1 MKLTEYKIDAWDN
14 QAILETLRFES
25 YLILLLKIDETK
37 LPIKEGIKN
46 LLAVDLNYNIKWI
59 ANLPKGEEIY
69 AYYDEIKMKDDKLQA
84 LCNSHLA
91 IIDPL
96 SGDIVS
102 EQFIK

>member
-14 QAILETLRFES
+14 QTILETLKFES
-25 YLILLLKIDETK
+25 YFILLLKIDETK

-46 LLAVDLNYNIKWI
+46 LLAVDLNYNIKWV

-69 AYYDEIKMKDDKLQA
+69 SYYDEIKLKNDKLQA

-91 IIDPL
+91 LIDPL
-96 SGDIVS
+96 TGNIVS